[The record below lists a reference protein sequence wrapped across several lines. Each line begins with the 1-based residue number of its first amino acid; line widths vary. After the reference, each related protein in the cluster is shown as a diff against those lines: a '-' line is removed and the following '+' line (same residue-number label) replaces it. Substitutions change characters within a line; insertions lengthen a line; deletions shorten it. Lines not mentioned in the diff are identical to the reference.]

1 MRGCSR
7 TDARAACSWGCGL
20 NTLRLKNMM
29 KIVTIGLLAL
39 VAGLA
44 DPATLTAQAARP
56 IPTPASALANMR
68 ESGNSDDA
76 HDILTQRHGYRP
88 RSELDA
94 FADSLVVLAIEHE
107 RTGLILSP
115 ALEALWTSALPEE
128 GDPIPYTG
136 AYEAIERVFAATL
149 SWDALAYMAEVD
161 PHRARPLVLERVMAS
176 DREVACQANVILQY
190 RLEGGE
196 ELRRKLMDSGA
207 LVHHCSV
214 GHFDTL
220 IMVDP
225 IEPQLPPPF
234 RGILAAVEAGDSA
247 ASRQAVNILTGVG
260 EWRHFDEQA
269 WLVDSLVALASSGDG
284 DSAVAAR
291 AWEVLERSAHPPDTV
306 QWYALTYEAVFRV
319 FEATGSQAAL
329 ESLARIETG
338 SPTWLLADMASRD
351 AAVSCRARAV
361 LAQMNDGPRLLREMR
376 DAGMLAYQ
384 CPGGM

>member
-1 MRGCSR
+1 MPRKDS
-7 TDARAACSWGCGL
+7 
-20 NTLRLKNMM
+20 MM

-44 DPATLTAQAARP
+44 DPTTLTAQAARP

-68 ESGNSDDA
+68 ESGNSGNARDV
-76 HDILTQRHGYRP
+76 LTQRHGYRP

-107 RTGLILSP
+107 RTGLTVSP
-115 ALEALWTSALPEE
+115 ALLALRASALPEE
-128 GDPIPYTG
+128 EDAIPYTG
-136 AYEAIERVFAATL
+136 AYEAIERVFSATQ
-149 SWDALAYMAEVD
+149 SWSALADMAEVD
-161 PHRARPLVLERVMAS
+161 PHRARPLLLERVVAS
-176 DREVACQANVILQY
+176 DHEIACPANRILRDY
-190 RLEGGE
+190 IEGGE
-196 ELRRKLMDSGA
+196 ELLRQLTDSGA
-207 LVHHCSV
+207 LVHECLAVH
-214 GHFDTL
+214 GTQMTM
-220 IMVDP
+220 IDP

-291 AWEVLERSAHPPDTV
+291 AWEVLERSAHPPDPV
-306 QWYALTYEAVFRV
+306 QPYVFAYEAVFRV

-329 ESLARIETG
+329 ELLARIEAG
-338 SPTWLLADMASRD
+338 STTLFLANMASLD

>member
-1 MRGCSR
+1 
-7 TDARAACSWGCGL
+7 
-20 NTLRLKNMM
+20 MM

-56 IPTPASALANMR
+56 IPTPVSALANMR

-76 HDILTQRHGYRP
+76 HAVLTQRHGYRP

-107 RTGLILSP
+107 RTGLISSR

-128 GDPIPYTG
+128 EDAIPYTG
-136 AYEAIERVFAATL
+136 AYEAIERVFAATQ
-149 SWDALAYMAEVD
+149 SWGALAYMAEVD
-161 PHRARPLVLERVMAS
+161 PHRARPLVLERVVAS
-176 DREVACQANVILQY
+176 DHEIACPANRILRDY
-190 RLEGGE
+190 IEGGE
-196 ELRRKLMDSGA
+196 ELLRQLTDSGA
-207 LVHHCSV
+207 LVHECLAV
-214 GHFDTL
+214 RGTQMTM
-220 IMVDP
+220 IDP

-260 EWRHFDEQA
+260 EWRHLDEQA

-291 AWEVLERSAHPPDTV
+291 AWEVLERSAHAPDTA

-351 AAVSCRARAV
+351 TAVSCRARAV

-376 DAGMLAYQ
+376 DAGMLPYR

>member
-1 MRGCSR
+1 
-7 TDARAACSWGCGL
+7 
-20 NTLRLKNMM
+20 M

-44 DPATLTAQAARP
+44 DPATLTAQATRP

-68 ESGNSDDA
+68 ESGSSGNA
-76 HDILTQRHGYRP
+76 RDILTQRHGYRP

-128 GDPIPYTG
+128 EAIPYTG
-136 AYEAIERVFAATL
+136 AYEAIERVFAATQ

-161 PHRARPLVLERVMAS
+161 PHRARPLVLERV
-176 DREVACQANVILQY
+176 VARDHEIACPANRILRDY
-190 RLEGGE
+190 IEGGE
-196 ELRRKLMDSGA
+196 ELLRQLTDSGA
-207 LVHHCSV
+207 LVHECLAVH
-214 GHFDTL
+214 GTQMTM
-220 IMVDP
+220 IDP

-260 EWRHFDEQA
+260 EWRHLDEQA

-291 AWEVLERSAHPPDTV
+291 AWEVLERSAHPPDPV
-306 QWYALTYEAVFRV
+306 QPYVFAYEAVFRV

-329 ESLARIETG
+329 ESLARIEAG
-338 SPTWLLADMASRD
+338 STTLFLADMASLD

-376 DAGMLAYQ
+376 DAGMLPYR